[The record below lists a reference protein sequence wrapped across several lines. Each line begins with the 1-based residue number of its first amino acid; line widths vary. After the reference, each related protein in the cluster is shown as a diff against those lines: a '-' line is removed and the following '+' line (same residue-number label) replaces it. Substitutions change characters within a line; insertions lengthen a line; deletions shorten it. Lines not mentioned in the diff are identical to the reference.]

1 MVALMFV
8 AIVTPAEIAFTLNDD
23 VDMLSPL
30 FFINR
35 AFDVIFLK
43 DMVMQFFVAYP
54 EPALGNRLIKDLRQ
68 IRRNYARSWFPIDLL
83 SSVPFDLV
91 GVALE
96 SMSGGDSASSL
107 RAVRL
112 VRLLRLVKMLR
123 VLRGSRILQRWECE
137 IAIPYSQIAIAKSG
151 ILLIFVSHWMACIWG
166 LTASVQEGS
175 ATEEGGRYTWLDAAV
190 SSKIGWNGNLA
201 SGYDD
206 WSASFNGTDAEW
218 ERFAFMRDVKGVSEH
233 YSVIDRYFLSLYFA
247 VYALLASSRALSLS
261 LM

>member
-1 MVALMFV
+1 MRPLRALLVLAAVAGAARRRGKTCVLT
-8 AIVTPAEIAFTLNDD
+8 ISCLNNFAH
-23 VDMLSPL
+23 VLS
-30 FFINR
+30 FFEGP
-35 AFDVIFLK
+35 
-43 DMVMQFFVAYP
+43 Y
-54 EPALGNRLIKDLRQ
+54 DL
-68 IRRNYARSWFPIDLL
+68 
-83 SSVPFDLV
+83 PFDLV

-206 WSASFNGTDAEW
+206 WSASFNGTEAEW

-247 VYALLASSRALSLS
+247 VRPPRLVARALPLASARALSG
-261 LM
+261 